1 MWETHWALGRLNYY
15 SSASY
20 GYNLFEVRVMIV
32 RGELLLSEQVT
43 STRIFEVEPAFSWK
57 IAILLAAL

>member
-15 SSASY
+15 SSANY

-32 RGELLLSEQVT
+32 RGEL
-43 STRIFEVEPAFSWK
+43 
-57 IAILLAAL
+57 